1 MPAATKKVL
10 VSLSVRIDVLNST
23 KLKKFSFQLDKTTPK
38 PDEEKWTITFDLLE
52 RDKKSD
58 TFGEATIHVLI
69 SVVADTE
76 KAATE
81 ATAKANDF
89 TVAQTEHVLTA
100 VAAASRKLK
109 AGTITQEQFD
119 AIVKQTMSSGG

>member
-58 TFGEATIHVLI
+58 TFGEASIHVLI
-69 SVVADTE
+69 NLELETE
-76 KAATE
+76 KVDAE
-81 ATAKANDF
+81 KTAMADEF